1 MNFPTSDTGLAAILT
16 SATAETALPVKAIHP
31 EQGDFAA
38 AFAAIPDASEPVQEF
53 TDQAPPPTDAVEP
66 ESTDRLETEAD
77 VKSAPLPTVST
88 EPEPIAKTAPR
99 PGKVEE
105 PQQVES
111 SEPSSAPPQTLSE
124 RLHGLPRQQPAA
136 QAEGKV
142 SPAPQQVKMTP
153 LEAPQAAKSYTEE
166 RGWTPPVRKTPD
178 QPQVLAATAPIA
190 RSEGNPPA
198 RSVIP
203 FTEQAQPE
211 ILKTTNTTQ
220 PETHLPP
227 RNFGEEVTKNNATF
241 HDKEIPAQQNA
252 PSKPIIP
259 APESVEPLKTA
270 TVMAPTKGQS
280 FQPELPVAPYP
291 TKVPLADIPTQQS
304 VIQTDKLSQ
313 QDNSA
318 LLPKTPTKAVDKPQ
332 IAKVDSSTQN
342 TIATPHQQTP
352 ARQPTSLP
360 FMPDA
365 DDSAAPTQ
373 QTATRQPAGLTLLTN
388 AGDSTTPH
396 NTTPAP
402 LIRHNA
408 TPAPL
413 QRDKPI
419 NAATT
424 IPTPDNARPLR
435 PLIATEPQ
443 VTGQTDPSSEQ
454 PVAARAE
461 LPKQATPTTAFTQS
475 VPAPST
481 AAPIQTGIV
490 VSQPVQQTTKPQTT
504 ATQKPMDAPKAE
516 TKTLAPPTAN
526 AAPSPQSIT
535 PPPTLSQP
543 AATISAPTGQSIE
556 QQARTE
562 QSISL
567 LAPSEAADLMN
578 WEAAKPQT
586 QQVGQ
591 LQPLRADLAPQVA
604 RQIAEAMPHAA
615 QRPVEIALSPEELGR
630 VRMSISKDDGAI
642 TVNILAERPETLDL
656 MRRHIDQLGQS
667 FRSMGYEQITF
678 AFGQGSD
685 ASDQSPPDDTGP
697 HGSGTE
703 ARANGSSGDPASART
718 TPETLSPLNTG
729 TTGVDIRL

>member
-16 SATAETALPVKAIHP
+16 SATADTALPVKAIHP

-38 AFAAIPDASEPVQEF
+38 AFTAIPDASEPVQES
-53 TDQAPPPTDAVEP
+53 TDQAPPPADAAEP
-66 ESTDRLETEAD
+66 ESTERPAIEAD
-77 VKSAPLPTVST
+77 VKSAPLSTVST

-99 PGKVEE
+99 PGKVGE

-111 SEPSSAPPQTLSE
+111 SEPSSPPPQTLSE

-136 QAEGKV
+136 LAEGKV
-142 SPAPQQVKMTP
+142 SPAPQQVKMKP
-153 LEAPQAAKSYTEE
+153 VEAPQAAKSYTEE
-166 RGWTPPVRKTPD
+166 RDWTLPVRKTAD
-178 QPQVLAATAPIA
+178 QPHVLAATAPIA
-190 RSEGNPPA
+190 HSEGNPPA
-198 RSVIP
+198 RSVMP

-211 ILKTTNTTQ
+211 FLKTANTTQ

-227 RNFGEEVTKNNATF
+227 RNFGEEITKNNATF
-241 HDKEIPAQQNA
+241 HDKEIPARQNA
-252 PSKPIIP
+252 PDKPII
-259 APESVEPLKTA
+259 AASESVEPLKTA
-270 TVMAPTKGQS
+270 TVMAPAKGQS
-280 FQPELPVAPYP
+280 FQPELPADPNP
-291 TKVPLADIPTQQS
+291 TKAPLADTAAQQP
-304 VIQTDKLSQ
+304 VIQADKLSQ
-313 QDNSA
+313 KDTSS
-318 LLPKTPTKAVDKPQ
+318 LLPKAPTEAVEKPQ
-332 IAKVDSSTQN
+332 IAKVDSPTQN
-342 TIATPHQQTP
+342 TIATPNQQTP
-352 ARQPTSLP
+352 ARQPTGLT
-360 FMPDA
+360 FTANA
-365 DDSAAPTQ
+365 DGSATPTQ
-373 QTATRQPAGLTLLTN
+373 QTTTRQPAGLTLLTN
-388 AGDSTTPH
+388 AGGSATPH
-396 NTTPAP
+396 NPTPAP
-402 LIRHNA
+402 LLRDNA

-419 NAATT
+419 NATTT

-443 VTGQTDPSSEQ
+443 VKGQTDPSSEQ
-454 PVAARAE
+454 PIAARAE
-461 LPKQATPTTAFTQS
+461 LPKQTAPTTASTQS

-516 TKTLAPPTAN
+516 TKTLAPSTAN

-535 PPPTLSQP
+535 PLPTLSQP
-543 AATISAPTGQSIE
+543 AAITSAPTGQSIE

-685 ASDQSPPDDTGP
+685 ASDQSPPDDAGP
-697 HGSGTE
+697 QGSGAE
-703 ARANGSSGDPASART
+703 ARANGSSGDPASAQT
-718 TPETLSPLNTG
+718 TPESLSPLNTT

>member
-16 SATAETALPVKAIHP
+16 SATADTAPPVKAIHP
-31 EQGDFAA
+31 KQGDFAA
-38 AFAAIPDASEPVQEF
+38 AFAAILDTSGSVQES
-53 TDQAPPPTDAVEP
+53 TDQAPLPTDAAEP
-66 ESTDRLETEAD
+66 ESTDRPATEAD
-77 VKSAPLPTVST
+77 VKSAPLPTLST
-88 EPEPIAKTAPR
+88 EPEPIAQTASR
-99 PGKVEE
+99 PGKAEE

-136 QAEGKV
+136 PAEGKV

-153 LEAPQAAKSYTEE
+153 LEAPQATKSYTEE
-166 RGWTPPVRKTPD
+166 RDWTPPARKTPD

-198 RSVIP
+198 RSVMP

-227 RNFGEEVTKNNATF
+227 RNFGEEITKNNATV
-241 HDKEIPAQQNA
+241 HDKEIPARQNA
-252 PSKPIIP
+252 PGKPIIA

-270 TVMAPTKGQS
+270 TVMAPAKGQS
-280 FQPELPVAPYP
+280 FQPELPVKPNP
-291 TKVPLADIPTQQS
+291 TKVPLADIPAQQP
-304 VIQTDKLSQ
+304 VIQADKLSQ

-352 ARQPTSLP
+352 ARQPSGIT
-360 FMPDA
+360 FMANA
-365 DDSAAPTQ
+365 DGSATPTQ
-373 QTATRQPAGLTLLTN
+373 QTTTRQPAGLTLLAN
-388 AGDSTTPH
+388 AGDSATP
-396 NTTPAP
+396 
-402 LIRHNA
+402 HNA

-424 IPTPDNARPLR
+424 TIPTPNNTKPLR

-461 LPKQATPTTAFTQS
+461 LPKQTAPTTAFTHS

-490 VSQPVQQTTKPQTT
+490 VSQPVQQTAKPQTT
-504 ATQKPMDAPKAE
+504 ATQKPMDVPKAA

-535 PPPTLSQP
+535 PPPTISQP
-543 AATISAPTGQSIE
+543 AATTSAPTGQSIA
-556 QQARTE
+556 QQARTQ

-591 LQPLRADLAPQVA
+591 LQPLRADLAPQIA
-604 RQIAEAMPHAA
+604 RQMAEAMPLAA

-630 VRMSISKDDGAI
+630 VRMSITTDDGAI
-642 TVNILAERPETLDL
+642 TVNILTERPETLDL

-678 AFGQGSD
+678 AFGQGAD
-685 ASDQSPPDDTGP
+685 ASDQGASDEGNQGS
-697 HGSGTE
+697 HGSSAASSDDIVTE
-703 ARANGSSGDPASART
+703 QPLS
-718 TPETLSPLNTG
+718 ETLTPLHTG